1 MLFNKT
7 FVINLLI
14 IEFDQLILYII
25 LLSKSILFF
34 NINYKESVVQELN
47 QI

>member
-47 QI
+47 